1 MCNEHR
7 NIHTNLRMFFMLI
20 FFKILNIKSL
30 VGLILVKEGESD
42 TKVVIRSSKEFSFQ
56 QNVLCSGAI
65 APIRKLT

>member
-1 MCNEHR
+1 
-7 NIHTNLRMFFMLI
+7 MLI